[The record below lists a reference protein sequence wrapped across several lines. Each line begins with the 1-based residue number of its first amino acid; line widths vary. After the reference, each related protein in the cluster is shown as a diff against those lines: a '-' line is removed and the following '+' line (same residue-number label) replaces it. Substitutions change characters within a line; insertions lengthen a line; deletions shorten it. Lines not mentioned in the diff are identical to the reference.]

1 MGGKV
6 SKYIKKNKY
15 KKIQELETLNDSI
28 KNIDL
33 YEKEK
38 KRKLEDLEKYYDK
51 LKKEIEKYKYLLKNV
66 LNENSELCELHNIK
80 SKLECKICMDRNI
93 NTFIIPCG
101 HVICNLCI
109 NIQECPYCRTP
120 IQDKKTIYF

>member
-6 SKYIKKNKY
+6 SKHLNKNKY

-28 KNIDL
+28 KNIEL

-38 KRKLEDLEKYYDK
+38 QRKLKELDKYYNK
-51 LKKEIEKYKYLLKNV
+51 LNLEIDKYKYLLKNV
-66 LNENSELCELHNIK
+66 LNENSELHELHNIK
-80 SKLECKICMDRNI
+80 SKLECKICMDRHV

-101 HVICNLCI
+101 HVICNICI
-109 NIQECPYCRTP
+109 NGEECPFCRTY
-120 IQDKKTIYF
+120 IEDKKTIYF

>member
-1 MGGKV
+1 MGGIV
-6 SKYIKKNKY
+6 SKHIQKNKY
-15 KKIQELETLNDSI
+15 KKIQELETLNESI

-38 KRKLEDLEKYYDK
+38 QRKLKDLEKYYDK
-51 LKKEIEKYKYLLKNV
+51 LKTEIEKYKYLLKNV

-101 HVICNLCI
+101 HVICNICI
-109 NIQECPYCRTP
+109 NSQECPYCRTH
-120 IQDKKTIYF
+120 IEDKKTIYF

>member
-109 NIQECPYCRTP
+109 NSQECPYCRTP